1 MRQRMPPFPVTSLDR
16 RVNEHREPI
25 RDRETDMTVIA
36 ASTTSATSRTVSTRV
51 LLGCAAVAAPLWAT
65 VSLLQAATREGF
77 DLTRHPLS
85 ALSNGSLGWLQITN
99 FLVAG
104 LLTIIGAA
112 GLRRVMRG

>member
-1 MRQRMPPFPVTSLDR
+1 MSPFPVTSSDR
-16 RVNEHREPI
+16 RVNEHSEPI

-36 ASTTSATSRTVSTRV
+36 ASTTSTTSATSRTVSTRV

-112 GLRRVMRG
+112 GLR